1 MKIPEQWK
9 TKFEAESTHKT
20 NPLNTMALIG
30 VSLMWGHMLG
40 LISIWF
46 VPLTLVTLMAAYGSE
61 INKRNSL

>member
-30 VSLMWGHMLG
+30 VSLMWGHMLV
-40 LISIWF
+40 LISYMVLTTNFSNTNGRIW
-46 VPLTLVTLMAAYGSE
+46 
-61 INKRNSL
+61 I

>member
-9 TKFEAESTHKT
+9 TNFEAESTHKT

-46 VPLTLVTLMAAYGSE
+46 MPLTLVTLMAAYGSE
-61 INKRNSL
+61 INKRNRL

>member
-1 MKIPEQWK
+1 MKIPEAWK
-9 TKFEAESTHKT
+9 TESTHKL

-46 VPLTLVTLMAAYGSE
+46 MPLTILTLMAAYGSE